1 MFKKILIFGSSGMV
15 GRNLIDLCPKSVE
28 LICPSRSELDLIDAH
43 SVQVFIKNIQPDL
56 IINCAGKVGGIK
68 ANMAEPFSFFVDNML
83 INQSI
88 ILGAYNSN
96 VKYLLNFG
104 SSCMFPRNAE
114 NPLKEDMLL
123 TGELEP
129 TNEGYALAKIAAQ
142 RMISYLS
149 FEHPELCYKT
159 VIPCNLYGKYDKF
172 EEDKAHMIPAVIARM
187 HQAVVENKSIVT
199 IWGDGSAR
207 REFMYAE
214 DLAYMIWTLLDNFE
228 DMPQLMNLGLG
239 VDYTI
244 FDYYKAIAEVV
255 GFKGEFEFDLSKP
268 IGMKQKVVDIT
279 LQNNLNLSPQHTL
292 NQGINKTFNY
302 YLKNYTK

>member
-1 MFKKILIFGSSGMV
+1 MV

-114 NPLKEDMLL
+114 NPLKEDLLL

-187 HQAVVENKSIVT
+187 YQAVVENKSIVT